1 VRPKVVFLSNSTE
14 VGTIYRKGEL
24 QAIAEVCRRRGLY
37 LYLDG
42 ARLGSALTSPE
53 SDLSLAELAGLVDAF
68 YIGGTKNGALFGEA
82 MVIVNPALQP
92 DFRYYL
98 KQHGALLAK
107 GRALGVQFVGL
118 FADGLYFELARHA
131 NRLAA
136 RLSAGIRSQGY
147 DFLSQSS
154 TNQIFPI
161 FPHGL
166 IERMQRDY
174 GFYVWARLDAE
185 RAAARLV
192 TSWATP
198 EDKVDQFLA
207 DLGG

>member
-1 VRPKVVFLSNSTE
+1 
-14 VGTIYRKGEL
+14 
-24 QAIAEVCRRRGLY
+24 
-37 LYLDG
+37 
-42 ARLGSALTSPE
+42 
-53 SDLSLAELAGLVDAF
+53 
-68 YIGGTKNGALFGEA
+68 

-118 FADGLYFELARHA
+118 FENGLYFELARHA
-131 NRLAA
+131 NRLAG
-136 RLSAGIRSQGY
+136 RLAEGIRSQGY

-154 TNQIFPI
+154 SNQIFPI
-161 FPHGL
+161 FPNEL
-166 IERMQRDY
+166 VERMQQDY
-174 GFYVWARLDAE
+174 GFYVWAPIGAD

-198 EDKVDQFLA
+198 EDRVDRFLA
-207 DLGG
+207 DLRG